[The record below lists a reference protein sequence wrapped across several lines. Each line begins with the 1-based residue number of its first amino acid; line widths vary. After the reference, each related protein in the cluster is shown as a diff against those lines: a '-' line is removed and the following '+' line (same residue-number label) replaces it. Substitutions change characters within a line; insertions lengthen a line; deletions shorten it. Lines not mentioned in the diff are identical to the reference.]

1 MRRDEILRDEV
12 RAVDL
17 GAISSVADI
26 VVAMDDASF
35 QARALGQVARIWE
48 EMLREDVTVFIGL
61 SGAMIAGGLRKVIV
75 DLLRRNMAD
84 VVVSTGAILYQDL
97 YQSLGHRHYRGSV
110 DAPDVELH
118 SMMIDRIYDTYVDE
132 EAFRALDMAI
142 GRRFAREDG
151 TMGTREFVR
160 RLAGMAGEP
169 GSILA
174 TAAELDVPVYCPAI
188 ADSSIGIGLAVVR
201 HETGRGPLIDT
212 IQDTMEVAQLVAE
225 AGTTGAIYLGGGVP
239 KNYINDAIVAADMMF
254 PPVEGHAYAVQITT
268 DRPDWGGLS
277 GSTLREMQSWGKIS
291 ARATKA
297 MAFVDLTIGLPLV
310 AGYLLSREIDREP
323 RRLARVFG

>member
-118 SMMIDRIYDTYVDE
+118 SMMIDRIYDTYIDE
-132 EAFRALDMAI
+132 D
-142 GRRFAREDG
+142 
-151 TMGTREFVR
+151 
-160 RLAGMAGEP
+160 
-169 GSILA
+169 
-174 TAAELDVPVYCPAI
+174 ELRICDDTCKKI
-188 ADSSIGIGLAVVR
+188 ADSLD
-201 HETGRGPLIDT
+201 P
-212 IQDTMEVAQLVAE
+212 
-225 AGTTGAIYLGGGVP
+225 
-239 KNYINDAIVAADMMF
+239 
-254 PPVEGHAYAVQITT
+254 
-268 DRPDWGGLS
+268 RPYS
-277 GSTLREMQSWGKIS
+277 
-291 ARATKA
+291 
-297 MAFVDLTIGLPLV
+297 
-310 AGYLLSREIDREP
+310 SRETERWIWSRCSLMRIRP
-323 RRLARVFG
+323 FAA